1 MDRQRNQ
8 GLDAVA
14 REIIEANSYLVLAT
28 ADAQGNP
35 WASPVW
41 FAADGYA
48 TFYWVS
54 SPDVQHSVNIAGR
67 PRVYIVVFDST
78 VPISTG
84 QAVYMSGDAAEVTDP
99 AEVDRGMEVFSRES
113 LAQGARGWTAADVRE
128 PKSLRLYRARVA
140 QHWVLDPVNAPDH
153 RVPVNPTLTP

>member
-1 MDRQRNQ
+1 MDQPNDP
-8 GLDAVA
+8 DADA
-14 REIIEANSYLVLAT
+14 REILETNAYMVLAT
-28 ADAQGNP
+28 ADEDGNP

-54 SPDVQHSVNIAGR
+54 SPEVQHSVNIAAR

-84 QAVYMSGDAAEVTDP
+84 QAVYMSGSAEQVTDP
-99 AEVDRGMEVFSRES
+99 GEIDRGMEIFSRES
-113 LAQGARGWTAADVRE
+113 LAQGARAWTAADVWQPE
-128 PKSLRLYRARVA
+128 ALRLYRARVTR
-140 QHWVLDPVNAPDH
+140 HWVLDRVNGRDR
-153 RVPVNPTLTP
+153 RVPVNP